1 VNDPQPTDPAA
12 EQTVEA
18 GGSPVPQDP
27 SAADPASAAAIA
39 NPAAASANGNPA
51 AAGPDPAAADPAPS
65 APRGKPQIALLAII
79 ACAVLILDIVTKAI
93 IVANMSDGE
102 SVRAL
107 GGLIYFSL
115 YRNSG
120 AAFSMATGMTWIL
133 AIVAIGV
140 VALIIR
146 MAPRLRSPVWAVC
159 LGLILGGAL
168 GNLMDRIFR
177 SPGVLRGHVVDFV
190 SVFGP
195 DGKYFA
201 VFNLA
206 DSAITI
212 GGILLVIVTLMGID
226 FDGHRATRGKRAAA
240 RAGSGGA

>member
-1 VNDPQPTDPAA
+1 
-12 EQTVEA
+12 
-18 GGSPVPQDP
+18 
-27 SAADPASAAAIA
+27 
-39 NPAAASANGNPA
+39 
-51 AAGPDPAAADPAPS
+51 
-65 APRGKPQIALLAII
+65 
-79 ACAVLILDIVTKAI
+79 
-93 IVANMSDGE
+93 
-102 SVRAL
+102 
-107 GGLIYFSL
+107 
-115 YRNSG
+115 
-120 AAFSMATGMTWIL
+120 MATGMTWIL

-140 VALIIR
+140 VVLIIR

-168 GNLMDRIFR
+168 GNLIDRIFR

-226 FDGHRATRGKRAAA
+226 FDGHRAVRGKRAAA

>member
-1 VNDPQPTDPAA
+1 MTNDPDALSDPIPADEEVGSEPPTTEP
-12 EQTVEA
+12 TVA
-18 GGSPVPQDP
+18 T
-27 SAADPASAAAIA
+27 
-39 NPAAASANGNPA
+39 
-51 AAGPDPAAADPAPS
+51 APK
-65 APRGKPQIALLAII
+65 GKPQVVLLALVAAFVLLID
-79 ACAVLILDIVTKAI
+79 AVSKALIVS
-93 IVANMSDGE
+93 NMTDGQ
-102 SVRAL
+102 SVRLL

-115 YRNSG
+115 IRNPG

-140 VALIIR
+140 VVLIIK
-146 MAPRLRSPVWAVC
+146 MAPKLRSPVWAVC

-190 SVFGP
+190 SLFGP
-195 DGKYFA
+195 DAKYFA

-212 GGILLVIVTLMGID
+212 GGIMLVVVTLIGID
-226 FDGHRATRGKRAAA
+226 FDGHRVKRGKRAAA
-240 RAGSGGA
+240 GDTGSTGGPAGA